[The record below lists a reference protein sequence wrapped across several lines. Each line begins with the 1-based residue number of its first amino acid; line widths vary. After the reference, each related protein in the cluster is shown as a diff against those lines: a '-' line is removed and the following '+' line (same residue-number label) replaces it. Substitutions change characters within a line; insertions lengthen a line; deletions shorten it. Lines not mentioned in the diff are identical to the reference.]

1 MDEYERL
8 EEDLQRL
15 YEDYMM
21 KFRNMTYLEQTYE
34 EYNRVEQDKFEVK
47 YSEKFLVGEQAI
59 TCISNALKYRRYTL
73 DGRTYVCFQRSK
85 E

>member
-34 EYNRVEQDKFEVK
+34 EYTRVEQDKFEVYNPK
-47 YSEKFLVGEQAI
+47 DKCLILAKAVVYIVSMFMLQI
-59 TCISNALKYRRYTL
+59 IS
-73 DGRTYVCFQRSK
+73 SS
-85 E
+85 

>member
-8 EEDLQRL
+8 EEDLQHV

-34 EYNRVEQDKFEVK
+34 EYTRVEQDKFEV
-47 YSEKFLVGEQAI
+47 GIA
-59 TCISNALKYRRYTL
+59 TT
-73 DGRTYVCFQRSK
+73 QRSL
-85 E
+85 

>member
-8 EEDLQRL
+8 EEELQRI

-34 EYNRVEQDKFEVK
+34 EYTRVEQDKFEVR
-47 YSEKFLVGEQAI
+47 E
-59 TCISNALKYRRYTL
+59 
-73 DGRTYVCFQRSK
+73 FQNKTNVLHRFFI
-85 E
+85 